1 MDKIYIDLQGV
12 EKEYTSKDSIS
23 LADRV
28 LFINEVAEVL
38 VSDSLGFLPVLER
51 SIFDRCIV
59 KYYTDIPTAG
69 LVQLENLEKFL
80 KVNASVVE
88 DLKKNI
94 QAAEYKDL
102 QRACKEAIKFRKQ
115 NYSILVKPDGFNLL
129 LEELVQMVKK
139 FSDRTIDE
147 EAVTKMAEIIPF
159 LKDMGKDEVA
169 KAIIKEQKR

>member
-159 LKDMGKDEVA
+159 LKDMGNVEVA